1 MQGMNVPLKL
11 KTELV
16 TVSRRLL
23 IAIISPAVFL

>member
-23 IAIISPAVFL
+23 ISPAVFL